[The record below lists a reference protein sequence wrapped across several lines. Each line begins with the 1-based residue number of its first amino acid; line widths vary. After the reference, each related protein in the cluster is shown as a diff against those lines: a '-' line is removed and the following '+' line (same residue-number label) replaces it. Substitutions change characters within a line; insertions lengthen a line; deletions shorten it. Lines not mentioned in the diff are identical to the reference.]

1 MLLIQLTGLSGA
13 GKSTIAA
20 GVKELLDKAGY
31 ASIIIDGDEYRKTL
45 CKDLGFS
52 KEDRFENIRRLGKLA
67 FSFTENGTIAIIAAI
82 NPFEEIRKELKDEY
96 GAKTVW
102 VNCDLEE
109 LIKRD
114 TKGLYKKA
122 LLPDNNPDKI
132 HNLTGINDTFEE
144 PVAADLVL
152 NTTSEMPV
160 ESAEKL
166 YQFIL
171 SILQG

>member
-13 GKSTIAA
+13 GKSTIA
-20 GVKELLDKAGY
+20 GKVKDLLDEAGLP
-31 ASIIIDGDEYRKTL
+31 SVVIDGDEYRKTL

-52 KEDRFENIRRLGKLA
+52 KDDRFENIRRLGKLA
-67 FSFTENGTIAIIAAI
+67 FSFTEKGIIAIIAAI
-82 NPFEEIRKELKDEY
+82 NPFEEIRKELRDEY

-102 VNCDLEE
+102 VNCGLEE
-109 LIKRD
+109 LIRRD

-122 LLPDNNPDKI
+122 LLPDNSPDKI

-144 PVAADLVL
+144 PAGADLVL
-152 NTTSEMPV
+152 STTSEMPA

-171 SILQG
+171 SILQR

>member
-1 MLLIQLTGLSGA
+1 MLIQLTGLSGA

-67 FSFTENGTIAIIAAI
+67 FSLTGKGAIAIIAAI
-82 NPFEEIRKELKDEY
+82 NPFEEIRKELRDEY

>member
-31 ASIIIDGDEYRKTL
+31 TSIIIDGDEYRKTL

-67 FSFTENGTIAIIAAI
+67 FSFTGKGAIAIIAAI
-82 NPFEEIRKELKDEY
+82 NPFEEIRKELRDEY

-166 YQFIL
+166 YQFIF